1 MPRRRKTWSSWN
13 YLTSSQPTSSSALQ
27 TVSLTYNMN
36 ILQHI
41 PASQYSDILVTM
53 NPPHA
58 PDASQV
64 QYAGSYTHPL
74 YTAAAVAAQSKLAE
88 IQGARGVWYAGAWT
102 GYGFHEDG
110 LESGVAV
117 AERLG
122 GGVPWRRACA
132 KFVRGR
138 RPVRSSGERVAR
150 VVVGWVQWVVVLV
163 EWVCLMGRGKGAKA
177 L

>member
-13 YLTSSQPTSSSALQ
+13 YLTSSAAASPGAPQ

-36 ILQHI
+36 ILQHL
-41 PASQYSDILVTM
+41 PASQHSHILVTM
-53 NPPHA
+53 NPPRA
-58 PDASQV
+58 PDPSLV
-64 QYAGSYTHPL
+64 QHAGSYAHPL
-74 YTAAAVAAQSKLAE
+74 YTAAAVAAQSRLAE
-88 IQGARGVWYAGAWT
+88 VQGARGVWFAGAWT

-122 GGVPWRRACA
+122 GGVPWARTSA
-132 KFVRGR
+132 KFARGR
-138 RPVRSSGERVAR
+138 TPVLGSGERVAR
-150 VVVGWVQWVVVLV
+150 LVVGWVQWMVVLV
-163 EWVCLMGRGKGAKA
+163 EWVWRMGRGKGGKA